1 MIPYEILKELIIHG
15 VRFSYVSYDHKK
27 AIAEIEEIKKTG
39 INPYPPMVI
48 DINHFLGLPNSY
60 WMIPDEVKKNHI
72 VWRAGRV
79 WEVFF
84 NKDRRICRVKV
95 GNRYPKSFQVEDFG
109 VIVKPMIFK
118 SDDKYDL
125 IGQGLAVEE
134 NLK

>member
-1 MIPYEILKELIIHG
+1 MIPYEILKELLIQG

-27 AIAEIEEIKKTG
+27 AVAEIKAIKETG
-39 INPYPPMVI
+39 INPYPPSVI
-48 DINHFLGLPNSY
+48 DLTHFLSVPQTY
-60 WMIPDEVKKNHI
+60 WMIPDEVKNNNI

-79 WEVFF
+79 WQIFF

-95 GNRYPKSFQVEDFG
+95 GNRYAKGFQVEDFG
-109 VIVKPMIFK
+109 VTVKPMLFK

-125 IGQGLAVEE
+125 IGQGLAIEE